1 MSPIHHLRGLDLL
14 VDAGL
19 TDAELL
25 ERSAAGD
32 RRAFE
37 RFVTAH
43 EGAVLRYVRTRTD
56 DPAVAED
63 ALQETFIAAWRS
75 ANTFRSDGSARAWL
89 LTIARNAVRRQYR
102 RPAGAPDAFEPLDAA
117 AVRAGWGRDPHDEW
131 ADRIAAAQVLARGFQ
146 GLSPE
151 DREILVLRDLEG
163 LGNEETAA
171 LLGISLPAV
180 KSRVHRARL
189 RFMENVRGIDEG
201 T

>member
-1 MSPIHHLRGLDLL
+1 M
-14 VDAGL
+14 

-25 ERSAAGD
+25 ERSAGGD

-75 ANTFRSDGSARAWL
+75 AGTFRGGGSARAWL

-102 RPAGAPDAFEPLDAA
+102 RPAGAPEAFEPLDAT
-117 AVRAGWGRDPHDEW
+117 AVRAGWGRDPHEEW
-131 ADRIAAAQVLARGFQ
+131 ADRITAAQVLHRGFES
-146 GLSPE
+146 LSPG
-151 DREILVLRDLEG
+151 DREVLVLRDLEG
-163 LGNEETAA
+163 FSNGETAA
-171 LLGISLPAV
+171 LLGLSVAAV

-189 RFMENVRGIDEG
+189 RFMESVRGGDGG

>member
-1 MSPIHHLRGLDLL
+1 
-14 VDAGL
+14 L

-25 ERSAAGD
+25 ERTAAGD

-43 EGAVLRYVRTRTD
+43 EAAVLRFLRTRTA

-75 ANTFRSDGSARAWL
+75 ARTFRSDGSARAWL
-89 LTIARNAVRRQYR
+89 LAIARNAVRRQYR
-102 RPAGAPDAFEPLDAA
+102 RPVGEPDAFEPLDAA
-117 AVRAGWGRDPHDEW
+117 AIRAGWGRDPHDEW
-131 ADRIAAAQVLARGFQ
+131 ADRITAAQLLERGFR
-146 GLSPE
+146 GLSPA

-163 LGNEETAA
+163 LSNEETAA
-171 LLGISLPAV
+171 LLGASLPAV

-189 RFMENVRGIDEG
+189 RFMESVRGIDEG

>member
-1 MSPIHHLRGLDLL
+1 M
-14 VDAGL
+14 

-43 EGAVLRYVRTRTD
+43 EEAVLRYARTRTD
-56 DPAVAED
+56 DPSVAED

-75 ANTFRSDGSARAWL
+75 AHTFRSGGSARAWL

-102 RPAGAPDAFEPLDAA
+102 RPAGAPDAFEPLDEA

-131 ADRIAAAQVLARGFQ
+131 ANRITAAQVLERGFQ
-146 GLSPE
+146 RLSPE
-151 DREILVLRDLEG
+151 DREILVLRDLDG
-163 LGNEETAA
+163 LSNEKTAA
-171 LLGISLPAV
+171 LLAVSLPAV
-180 KSRVHRARL
+180 KSRIHRARL
-189 RFMENVRGIDEG
+189 RFMESVRGIYAG